1 MPDGLEQLLSLAR
14 QVWRR
19 RWLCLAVAWPLAI
32 LGCAIAAL
40 LPSSYE
46 SSAQIFADTQ
56 NLLIPLLKDMTVEP
70 EVSEQLEV
78 MQRTLLSRQ
87 NLAKVIEQTP
97 LARRA
102 SGPAAAEALT
112 SALARDIRVTSQGR
126 NLFAVAY
133 RDHDPETA
141 AAVVRSLLD
150 IFIAGNLG
158 ASRKEMDSARRF
170 IDEQIGVQERALEAA
185 ERRLA
190 DFQKANVDFLPG
202 EKGYFGR
209 LQQARAE
216 AVAARTDLA
225 AAVARRDELRR
236 QLVTVPSAVPATAL
250 PNIGNLGPVAPD
262 SPTARLAAL
271 ERRLAELR
279 NRYTERHPDVQAAER
294 EIAALRAQTSGAQG
308 GGAESGTVPNPVH
321 DQIRLQLVQL
331 EGEIASFQDRQAR
344 AERLVQELS
353 GLARVMPEADAEYK
367 RLTRDYEVIKKNYE
381 ELVAKRE
388 SVRIADD
395 MASQADR
402 GAFRIID
409 PPKAAL
415 LPVSPPRL
423 LLLAGALVGSLGT
436 GVGIA
441 LAQALLVR
449 PFDTLHD
456 LQRAYS
462 LPVIASVTEVL
473 TSAACRRRAGE
484 RARFAVVAA
493 AFALLFASVAAAEH
507 LGWFGPV
514 RDAHHLRPADA
525 GAA

>member
-19 RWLCLAVAWPLAI
+19 RWLCLAVAWPLAV
-32 LGCAIAAL
+32 LGCATAVL
-40 LPSSYE
+40 LPGSYE

-78 MQRTLLSRQ
+78 MQRTLLSRP

-126 NLFAVAY
+126 NLFAVTY
-133 RDHDPETA
+133 RDRDPETA
-141 AAVVRSLLD
+141 AAVVRSLLN
-150 IFIAGNLG
+150 IFIASNLG
-158 ASRKEMDSARRF
+158 ASRKEMDGARRF
-170 IDEQIGVQERALEAA
+170 IDEQIGVQQRALDTA

-225 AAVARRDELRR
+225 AAMARRDELRR
-236 QLVTVPSAVPATAL
+236 QLGTVPSTIPAAAL
-250 PNIGNLGPVAPD
+250 PTIGGLAPVPPD
-262 SPTARLAAL
+262 SPTARLVAL

-294 EIAALRAQTSGAQG
+294 EIAALRAQTAGRQIG
-308 GGAESGTVPNPVH
+308 GPEAGTVPNPVH

-331 EGEIASFQDRQAR
+331 EGEIASLQDRQAR
-344 AERLVQELS
+344 SGRLVQELS

-367 RLTRDYEVIKKNYE
+367 RLTRDYEVIKKSYE

-409 PPKAAL
+409 PPKASL
-415 LPVSPPRL
+415 LPVGPPRL
-423 LLLAGALVGSLGT
+423 LLLAGALLGSLGA

-441 LAQALLVR
+441 LAQALLAR
-449 PFDTLHD
+449 PFDTLRD
-456 LQRAYS
+456 LQRAYDI
-462 LPVIASVTEVL
+462 PVIAGVSEVL
-473 TSAACRRRAGE
+473 TPATRRRRLAE
-484 RARFAVVAA
+484 RARFAVAVAA
-493 AFALLFASVAAAEH
+493 LALLFAGVLTAEH
-507 LGWFGPV
+507 LGRFGPL
-514 RDAHHLRPADA
+514 RDTPHSRPAEPGVA
-525 GAA
+525 